1 MPSRNDKR
9 HFLREFATLVR
20 DNKQIL
26 FGKFTAKL
34 THKNKLDKWEE
45 IRVQMVN
52 KGFTALA
59 NRSSD
64 YCRDITWQN
73 IRRGTMDKRPPTGDS
88 PRDDWDEVKHLKRLN
103 KNEKFSFSSMILSTK
118 FWEMM

>member
-1 MPSRNDKR
+1 M
-9 HFLREFATLVR
+9 REFATLVR

-34 THKNKLDKWEE
+34 THKNKLGKWEE
-45 IRVQMVN
+45 IRVQMVY

-64 YCRDITWQN
+64 YCQDTTWQN
-73 IRRGTMDKRPPTGDS
+73 IKRGTMDKRPPTGNP
-88 PRDDWDEVKHLKRLN
+88 PRDDWDEVKYLKKLN
-103 KNEKFSFSSMILSTK
+103 KNENFSFSSMILFTK
-118 FWEMM
+118 FCETM